1 MTCFGW
7 GLGWGRVPSPVRR
20 RSPLRST
27 PFKWGPRGG
36 GATWT
41 SGRSTGKKPFGS
53 LTPRRMGHMCS
64 AVANPQPPT
73 PTKWPCTG
81 GNRSTGRAPTEAN
94 SFSPR
99 CKATMPWMRHVN
111 VASRLSC
118 LTNTLA
124 PFGTHGPSTALFQWE
139 ATEDASHVSA
149 ILHGVLDPGLG
160 EVVFQDETWV
170 WEGRATWSWDGTSS
184 DGNFVPP
191 GTYVVWAQALVDGA
205 KQSVEKCLVAVRG
218 R

>member
-1 MTCFGW
+1 MDEVASPEGTGEYPTGRSWMRVGDTPAW
-7 GLGWGRVPSPVRR
+7 GIAPARPGSTPGAANIQVASAPSP
-20 RSPLRST
+20 S
-27 PFKWGPRGG
+27 
-36 GATWT
+36 
-41 SGRSTGKKPFGS
+41 SGSG
-53 LTPRRMGHMCS
+53 
-64 AVANPQPPT
+64 
-73 PTKWPCTG
+73 
-81 GNRSTGRAPTEAN
+81 
-94 SFSPR
+94 
-99 CKATMPWMRHVN
+99 
-111 VASRLSC
+111 LSC

-160 EVVFQDETWV
+160 EVVFQDEIWV

-205 KQSVEKCLVAVRG
+205 RQSVEKCLVAVRG